1 MEVIMNIEFKAGS
14 FSSRT
19 ETIYKRLIAVYNK
32 FQKSETADKLSTDY
46 DELSKEEKI
55 TVAFV
60 GQYSSGKSTI
70 IKALTGEKDILID
83 ADIATGA
90 VTPYEWGGS
99 FLLVDT
105 PGLKILYYK

>member
-1 MEVIMNIEFKAGS
+1 MNIEFKAGT
-14 FSSRT
+14 FSSKT
-19 ETIYKRLIAVYNK
+19 ESIYKRLVALYNK
-32 FQKSETADKLSTDY
+32 FEKTETIDKLSTDY
-46 DELSKEEKI
+46 VELAKEEKI

-90 VTPYEWGGS
+90 VTPYEWGGLFPLS
-99 FLLVDT
+99 RY
-105 PGLKILYYK
+105 PWLKNW